1 MPGDTSKINY
11 ESYLKTVRIMLA
23 AKSDPNTVTG
33 RSNNSP
39 LHSSVTNNNP
49 DAVALLTAA
58 KADPNT
64 QNKKGNTPLYLAA
77 TTPELRMESG
87 VLTQLITAKADPNL
101 ANNNGNS
108 PLHAAAGCSN
118 ENFIQLLL
126 NAKANPD
133 AKNNLEKTP
142 KNIAQNSGIHNKA
155 SEDAK
160 DRYTRIVELL
170 TQASDS
176 QECDG
181 GISVD
186 GGGGGGG
193 AKEPNPEVIAKSLKT
208 GQKRGSSSLE
218 TTEDL
223 EAPERKR

>member
-1 MPGDTSKINY
+1 
-11 ESYLKTVRIMLA
+11 MLA
-23 AKSDPNTVTG
+23 AKSDLNTATG
-33 RSNNSP
+33 KSNNSP
-39 LHSSVTNNNP
+39 LHSSVINNHI
-49 DAVALLTAA
+49 DAAVALLTVA
-58 KADPNT
+58 KADPNAK
-64 QNKKGNTPLYLAA
+64 NKKGNTPLYLAA
-77 TTPELRMESG
+77 TTPERRMKLK
-87 VLTQLITAKADPNL
+87 VLKQLITAKADTNL

-118 ENFIQLLL
+118 ENFIKLLL

-133 AKNNLEKTP
+133 AKNNLGKTP
-142 KNIAQNSGIHNKA
+142 ENIAENNGKHAKA
-155 SEDAK
+155 SQDAK
-160 DRYTRIVELL
+160 DRYARIVKLL
-170 TQASDS
+170 TQASDG

-186 GGGGGGG
+186 GGGGG